1 MTGVM
6 DMLILRRKKNE
17 SILIG
22 DNIRVTITECAS
34 SGVRLAI
41 EAPKQIP
48 VVREELFEAEKMNKA
63 SLAPET
69 SSVRSLQAALQRHLL
84 HQEA

>member
-1 MTGVM
+1 
-6 DMLILRRKKNE
+6 MLILRRKKNE

-34 SGVRLAI
+34 SGVRLDI

>member
-1 MTGVM
+1 
-6 DMLILRRKKNE
+6 MLILRRKKNE

-34 SGVRLAI
+34 SGVRRAI

>member
-1 MTGVM
+1 
-6 DMLILRRKKNE
+6 MLILRRKKNE

-41 EAPKQIP
+41 EAPKQIS
-48 VVREELFEAEKMNKA
+48 VIREELFEAEKMNKA
-63 SLAPET
+63 SLAPES

>member
-34 SGVRLAI
+34 NGVRLAI
-41 EAPKQIP
+41 EAPKQIS
-48 VVREELFEAEKMNKA
+48 VIREELFEAENKA
-63 SLAPET
+63 SLAPES
-69 SSVRSLQAALQRHLL
+69 SSVRSLQAALRRHLFNN
-84 HQEA
+84 EA

>member
-1 MTGVM
+1 
-6 DMLILRRKKNE
+6 MLILRRKKNE

-69 SSVRSLQAALQRHLL
+69 SSVRSLQAALQRRLL

>member
-1 MTGVM
+1 M

-34 SGVRLAI
+34 NGVRLAI
-41 EAPKQIP
+41 EAPKQIS
-48 VVREELFEAEKMNKA
+48 VIREELFEAEKMNKA
-63 SLAPET
+63 SLAPES
-69 SSVRSLQAALQRHLL
+69 SSVRSLQAALRRHLFNN
-84 HQEA
+84 EA

>member
-1 MTGVM
+1 
-6 DMLILRRKKNE
+6 MLILRRKKNE

-48 VVREELFEAEKMNKA
+48 VVREELYEAEKMNKA

>member
-1 MTGVM
+1 
-6 DMLILRRKKNE
+6 MLILRRKKNE

-48 VVREELFEAEKMNKA
+48 VVREELFEAETMNKA

>member
-1 MTGVM
+1 
-6 DMLILRRKKNE
+6 MLILRRKKNE